1 MSETFTPVLFTCVV
15 DLDPIEQKTA
25 GGIIKPQE
33 RVERDQAAMTRA
45 TVLAVGPLAFSE
57 SKEGDRIP
65 QAGDRVVVNKYPGQF
80 LKSPDDTMRI
90 VNDRDILCIIEEA
103 G

>member
-1 MSETFTPVLFTCVV
+1 MSETFVPVLYTCVV
-15 DLDPIEQKTA
+15 ELDLVEEKTA
-25 GGIIKPQE
+25 GGIIRPDTE
-33 RVERDQAAMTRA
+33 RAQAAMTRA

-57 SKEGDRIP
+57 SKEGDITP
-65 QAGDRVVVNKYPGQF
+65 KAGDRVVVNKYPGQF
-80 LKSPDDTMRI
+80 LKGPDDTMRI